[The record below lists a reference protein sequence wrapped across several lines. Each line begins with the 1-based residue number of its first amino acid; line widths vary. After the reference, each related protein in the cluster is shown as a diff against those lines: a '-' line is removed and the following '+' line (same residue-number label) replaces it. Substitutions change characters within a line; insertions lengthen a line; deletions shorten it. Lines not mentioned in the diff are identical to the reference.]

1 MASVTLYKN
10 TGFNTINIPD
20 SKALLVQNASIQT
33 STFDLIQNKFLS
45 SISCSISW
53 ADAQQVDYVNVD
65 DFYYI
70 VTGVTMTSADV
81 AEFSLTPDFI
91 TSAGGPGSL
100 SILDG
105 ITERHH
111 VPKGADSFGAYD
123 EPDSLI
129 APAQPLELEFGNGLF
144 MYGDALDSLDYYT
157 VCESSIDLVAM
168 GKITANYPARTFSD
182 GDNSVTVPRTYA
194 VQNFT
199 KFKLQDGLQTQ
210 TEGTCLF
217 DVTDTNVQHGMQ
229 MARDLGVEDAIIG
242 QYALPKNMFNVTSTD
257 GFIEDIT
264 SITVTGTGVGMPY
277 EYTTCRNERCLYGE
291 NNRYG
296 LLTASGN
303 SYEANPEQL
312 KFTGVTEPTIIYR
325 GDGRENGKPYYNFG
339 YYLGQSN
346 NNMKAFFRNAVS
358 GMEWRNVPLR
368 FTTPSHSIQDSYDF
382 RSQQSQEINND
393 TLARRNYTLSQAQAG
408 IGILG
413 TFGSTLSNMAGDIVG
428 QPGIGGVA
436 SAVGD
441 AISGAASIA
450 SQGLS
455 MRQTYETES
464 MRRTNYALQRQQEM
478 FDFGV
483 SQSVVT
489 PTIKFPFQ
497 TPSIRDYMGNGV
509 ISYRYHYSP
518 TDISRIDKIL
528 TAYGYRITEQLDTSM
543 FNNRPHFN
551 FIKANGVTVGNNLP
565 IWWKNGITQQFGA
578 GVRIWHVK
586 PSPSYYTQN
595 E

>member
-1 MASVTLYKN
+1 MPPSFFYMASVTLYKN

-20 SKALLVQNASIQT
+20 SKTLLAQNASIQT
-33 STFDLIQNKFLS
+33 TAFDLIQNKFLS
-45 SISCSISW
+45 SITCKISW
-53 ADAQQVDYVNVD
+53 TDAQQVDYANVD

-81 AEFSLTPDFI
+81 AQFSLTPDFI
-91 TSAGGPGSL
+91 LSAGGAGSL
-100 SILDG
+100 DILDG

-111 VPKGADSFGAYD
+111 IPKGADSFGAYD
-123 EPDSLI
+123 EPDSLLS
-129 APAQPLELEFGNGLF
+129 PAQPLELEFGNGLF

-168 GKITANYPARTFSD
+168 GKLTSDYPARTFSD
-182 GDNSVTVPRTYA
+182 GENSVTVPRTYA

-199 KFKLQDGLQTQ
+199 TFKLQDGLQTQ
-210 TEGTCLF
+210 TSGTCLF
-217 DVTDTNVQHGMQ
+217 DVSDSNVQRGMQ

-242 QYALPKNMFNVTSTD
+242 QYALPKNMFNVTATD

-264 SITVTGTGVGMPY
+264 STTVTGTGVGMPY

-296 LLTASGN
+296 LLTAAGN

-312 KFTGVTEPTIIYR
+312 KFSGVTEPTIIYR

-339 YYLGQSN
+339 YYMGQSN
-346 NNMKAFFRNAVS
+346 NNMKAFFRNAVA

-368 FTTPSHSIQDSYDF
+368 FTTAAHSVQDTYNF
-382 RSQQSQEINND
+382 NSQRDQARAARNNQVFQNAIGITEDAGNVALNAANTYTSAVLDPMGIFGDNAMENALNTWQSGM
-393 TLARRNYTLSQAQAG
+393 TLASDIGQAIYNTKA
-408 IGILG
+408 
-413 TFGSTLSNMAGDIVG
+413 
-428 QPGIGGVA
+428 
-436 SAVGD
+436 
-441 AISGAASIA
+441 
-450 SQGLS
+450 
-455 MRQTYETES
+455 YK
-464 MRRTNYALQRQQEM
+464 LQRQNEIYN
-478 FDFGV
+478 FGV
-483 SQSVVT
+483 SQNVVE

-509 ISYRYHYSP
+509 ISYRYHYTP

-528 TAYGYRITEQLDTSM
+528 TAYGYHITEQLTTSM

-551 FIKANGVTVGNNLP
+551 FVKASGVTVGGNLP
-565 IWWKNGITQQFGA
+565 TWWKNGISQQFGA

-586 PSPSYYTQN
+586 PASSYYTQN